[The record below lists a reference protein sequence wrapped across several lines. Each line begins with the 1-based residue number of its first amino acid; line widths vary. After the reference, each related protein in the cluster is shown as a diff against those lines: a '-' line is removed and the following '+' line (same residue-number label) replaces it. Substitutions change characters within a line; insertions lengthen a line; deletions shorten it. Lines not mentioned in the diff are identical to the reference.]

1 MRLLLEGGRVIDPA
15 NGIDGVLDVLIE
27 DGKIA
32 AMGDIPE
39 DAQADPDAI
48 VDCRGKIVCPGFIDL
63 HAHLREPGY
72 EYKED
77 IASGSRAAAAGGFT
91 TICCMPNTNP
101 VIDNGAVAG
110 FVRRRAQEVGLVNV
124 LPIGAITKRQAG
136 EELAE
141 MGELA
146 AAGCV
151 AVSDDGRPVMR
162 SDVMRHALE
171 YSRLF
176 DIPVFSHC
184 EDAGLSD
191 GQMHE
196 GYYSTVYGLKGI
208 PAEAE
213 EIMVARD
220 IILSRLTR
228 GRLHICHVSTKGA
241 LDAVR
246 QAKDMGLA
254 VTCEV
259 TPHHLALTDEVVGSY
274 DTDTKVNPPLRSEEH
289 VQALRE
295 ALASGLV
302 DCIATDHAPHH
313 IESKDC
319 EYGLASFG
327 ISGIET
333 AIAVIMDRL
342 VRPGLLDL
350 AKMVSLFTTGP
361 ARIIASGHPAGHA
374 AGQATGQAALYRGTL
389 TPGAPAD
396 VTIIDPDL
404 ARTVNPR
411 KFYSRG
417 KNTPFKGM
425 ELAGWPCMTIVAGRI
440 VAQDGY
446 VVGHTGD
453 CPQR

>member
-1 MRLLLEGGRVIDPA
+1 MRLLLESGRVIDPA
-15 NGIDGVLDVLIE
+15 NNVDAVLDVLIE
-27 DGKIA
+27 DGRIA
-32 AMGDIPE
+32 ALGDIRHDDDIHA
-39 DAQADPDAI
+39 DA

-63 HAHLREPGY
+63 HTHLREPGY

-77 IASGSRAAAAGGFT
+77 ISSGSRAAAAGGFT
-91 TICCMPNTNP
+91 TVCCMPNTDP

-141 MGELA
+141 MGELV

-151 AVSDDGRPVMR
+151 AVSDDGKPVLR

-176 DIPVFSHC
+176 GIPVMSHC
-184 EDAGLSD
+184 EDASLSA

-196 GYYSTVYGLKGI
+196 GYCSTVYGLKGI

-220 IILSRLTR
+220 LILARLTG
-228 GRLHICHVSTKGA
+228 GRLHICHISTKGA
-241 LDAVR
+241 LEAVK
-246 QAKDMGLA
+246 QAKASGLA
-254 VTCEV
+254 VTCEA

-289 VQALRE
+289 RAALRE
-295 ALASGLV
+295 ALTSGLI

-313 IESKDC
+313 FESKDC

-333 AIAVIMDRL
+333 AVAVIMDSL
-342 VRPGLLDL
+342 VRPGLLDI
-350 AKMVSLFTTGP
+350 ARMVELFTTGP
-361 ARIIASGHPAGHA
+361 AGIIAANR
-374 AGQATGQAALYRGTL
+374 ATVGALTC
-389 TPGAPAD
+389 GAPAD
-396 VTIIDPDL
+396 VTIIDPDMV
-404 ARTVNPR
+404 RTVDPR

-425 ELAGWPCMTIVAGRI
+425 ELRGWPCMTIVGGRI
-440 VAQDGY
+440 VAEDGR
-446 VVGHTGD
+446 VV
-453 CPQR
+453 R

>member
-1 MRLLLEGGRVIDPA
+1 MRLLLESGRVIDPA
-15 NGIDGVLDVLIE
+15 NNVDAVLDVLIE
-27 DGKIA
+27 DGRVA
-32 AMGDIPE
+32 ALGDIRHDDDIHA
-39 DAQADPDAI
+39 DA

-63 HAHLREPGY
+63 HTHLREPGY

-77 IASGSRAAAAGGFT
+77 ISSGSRAAAAGGFT
-91 TICCMPNTNP
+91 TVCCMPNTDP

-141 MGELA
+141 MGELV

-151 AVSDDGRPVMR
+151 AVSDDGKPVLR

-176 DIPVFSHC
+176 GIPVMSHC
-184 EDAGLSD
+184 EDASLSA

-196 GYYSTVYGLKGI
+196 GYYSTIYGLKGI

-220 IILSRLTR
+220 LILARLTG
-228 GRLHICHVSTKGA
+228 GRLHICHISTKGA
-241 LDAVR
+241 LEAVK
-246 QAKDMGLA
+246 QAKASGLA
-254 VTCEV
+254 VTCEA

-289 VQALRE
+289 RAALRE
-295 ALASGLV
+295 ALASGLI

-313 IESKDC
+313 FESKDC

-333 AIAVIMDRL
+333 AVAVIMDSL
-342 VRPGLLDL
+342 VRPGLLDI
-350 AKMVSLFTTGP
+350 ARMVELFTTGP
-361 ARIIASGHPAGHA
+361 AGIIAANR
-374 AGQATGQAALYRGTL
+374 ATVGALTC
-389 TPGAPAD
+389 GAPAD
-396 VTIIDPDL
+396 VTIIDPDMV
-404 ARTVNPR
+404 RTVDPR

-425 ELAGWPCMTIVAGRI
+425 ELRGWPCMTIVGGRI
-440 VAQDGY
+440 VAEDGR
-446 VVGHTGD
+446 VV
-453 CPQR
+453 R

>member
-1 MRLLLEGGRVIDPA
+1 MRLLLESGRVIDPA
-15 NGIDGVLDVLIE
+15 NNVDAVLDVLIE
-27 DGKIA
+27 DGRVA
-32 AMGDIPE
+32 ALGDIRHDDDIHA
-39 DAQADPDAI
+39 DA

-63 HAHLREPGY
+63 HTHLREPGY

-77 IASGSRAAAAGGFT
+77 ISSGSRAAAAGGFT
-91 TICCMPNTNP
+91 TVCCMPNTDP

-124 LPIGAITKRQAG
+124 LPIGAITKKQAG

-141 MGELA
+141 MGELV
-146 AAGCV
+146 AAGCI
-151 AVSDDGRPVMR
+151 AVSDDGKPVLR

-176 DIPVFSHC
+176 GIPVMSHC
-184 EDAGLSD
+184 EDASLSA

-196 GYYSTVYGLKGI
+196 GYYSTIYGLKGI

-220 IILSRLTR
+220 LILARLTG
-228 GRLHICHVSTKGA
+228 GRLHICHISTKGA
-241 LDAVR
+241 LEAVK
-246 QAKDMGLA
+246 QAKASGLA
-254 VTCEV
+254 VTCEA

-289 VQALRE
+289 RAALRE
-295 ALASGLV
+295 ALTSGLI

-313 IESKDC
+313 FESKDC

-333 AIAVIMDRL
+333 AVAVIMDNL
-342 VRPGLLDL
+342 VRPGLLDI
-350 AKMVSLFTTGP
+350 ARMVELFTTGP
-361 ARIIASGHPAGHA
+361 ARVIAEAA
-374 AGQATGQAALYRGTL
+374 AGPAAIQMPGRDVPSLGAL
-389 TPGAPAD
+389 SHGAPAD
-396 VTIIDPDL
+396 VTVVDPDL
-404 ARTVNPR
+404 VRTVDPR
-411 KFYSRG
+411 RFYSRG

-425 ELAGWPCMTIVAGRI
+425 ELKGWPCMTIVGGRI
-440 VAQDGY
+440 VAKDGH
-446 VVGHTGD
+446 V
-453 CPQR
+453 

>member
-1 MRLLLEGGRVIDPA
+1 MRLLLESGRVIDPA
-15 NGIDGVLDVLIE
+15 NNVDAVLDVLIE
-27 DGKIA
+27 DGRIA
-32 AMGDIPE
+32 ALGDIRHDDDIHA
-39 DAQADPDAI
+39 DA

-63 HAHLREPGY
+63 HTHLREPGY

-77 IASGSRAAAAGGFT
+77 ISSGSRAAAAGGFT
-91 TICCMPNTNP
+91 TVCCMPNTDP

-141 MGELA
+141 MGELV

-151 AVSDDGRPVMR
+151 AVSDDGKPVLR

-176 DIPVFSHC
+176 GIPVMSHC
-184 EDAGLSD
+184 EDASLSA

-196 GYYSTVYGLKGI
+196 GYCSTVYGLKGI

-220 IILSRLTR
+220 LILARLTG
-228 GRLHICHVSTKGA
+228 GRLHICHISTKGA
-241 LDAVR
+241 LEAVK
-246 QAKDMGLA
+246 QAKASGLA
-254 VTCEV
+254 VTCEA

-289 VQALRE
+289 RAALRE
-295 ALASGLV
+295 ALASGLI

-313 IESKDC
+313 FESKDC

-333 AIAVIMDRL
+333 AVAVIMDSL
-342 VRPGLLDL
+342 VRPGLLDI
-350 AKMVSLFTTGP
+350 ARMVELFTTGP
-361 ARIIASGHPAGHA
+361 AGIIAANR
-374 AGQATGQAALYRGTL
+374 ATVGALTC
-389 TPGAPAD
+389 GAPAD
-396 VTIIDPDL
+396 VTIIDPDMV
-404 ARTVNPR
+404 RTVDPR

-425 ELAGWPCMTIVAGRI
+425 ELRGWPCMTIVGGRI
-440 VAQDGY
+440 VAEDGR
-446 VVGHTGD
+446 VV
-453 CPQR
+453 R

>member
-1 MRLLLEGGRVIDPA
+1 MRLLLRSGRVIDPA
-15 NGIDGVLDVLIE
+15 NSVDAVLDVLIE
-27 DGKIA
+27 DGRIA
-32 AMGDIPE
+32 ALGDIRHDDDIHA
-39 DAQADPDAI
+39 DA

-77 IASGSRAAAAGGFT
+77 ISSGSRAAAAGGFT
-91 TICCMPNTNP
+91 TVCCMPNTNP

-124 LPIGAITKRQAG
+124 LPIGAITKKQAG

-141 MGELA
+141 MGELV

-151 AVSDDGRPVMR
+151 AVSDDGRPVLR

-176 DIPVFSHC
+176 GIPVMSHC
-184 EDAGLSD
+184 EDASLSA

-196 GYYSTVYGLKGI
+196 GYCSTVYGLKGI

-220 IILSRLTR
+220 IILARLTG
-228 GRLHICHVSTKGA
+228 GRLHICHISTKGA
-241 LDAVR
+241 LEAVK
-246 QAKDMGLA
+246 QAKASGLA
-254 VTCEV
+254 VTCEA

-289 VQALRE
+289 RAALCE
-295 ALASGLV
+295 ALASGLI

-313 IESKDC
+313 FESKDC

-333 AIAVIMDRL
+333 AVAVIMDSL
-342 VRPGLLDL
+342 VRPGLLDI
-350 AKMVSLFTTGP
+350 ARMVELFTTGP
-361 ARIIASGHPAGHA
+361 AGIIAANN
-374 AGQATGQAALYRGTL
+374 ATLGALTC
-389 TPGAPAD
+389 GAPAD
-396 VTIIDPDL
+396 VTIIDPDMV
-404 ARTVNPR
+404 RTVDPR

-425 ELAGWPCMTIVAGRI
+425 ELRGWPCMTIVGGRI
-440 VAQDGY
+440 VARDGH
-446 VVGHTGD
+446 V
-453 CPQR
+453 